1 MAKKQTFGDKANR
14 GKQVAEKRIKLVKTR
29 RSDKT
34 NSLRFS
40 HEMIPLKDGK
50 SPEQI
55 VKEAIKK

>member
-14 GKQVAEKRIKLVKTR
+14 GKQVAEKCIKLVKTR

-40 HEMIPLKDGK
+40 HEIISLKDGK
-50 SPEQI
+50 SPEQL

>member
-14 GKQVAEKRIKLVKTR
+14 SKQVAEKRIKLIKTS

-50 SPEQI
+50 NPEQL